1 MNDGHHSLLIVTQS
15 FEVGGLE
22 THIAGQVRVMA
33 AQGWAIHMACG
44 SQPAAEFLPPGL
56 SSVTGGLNLGPGATA
71 AELVATV
78 ESLRSIIREHAVTH
92 VHGHP
97 FTSLFPAMLAAALE
111 GVPFI
116 LTLHGPAS
124 LSAEY
129 GPINDFLFT
138 SLALPLSQ
146 GVIAVSDEVVE
157 LAAPYVGDKTETL
170 HLQRNAIDFA
180 QFRQSASPASE
191 GESWLVVSRLD
202 GVKIPGIRAFVNQAH
217 ALGLGGVDI
226 VGDGPGRATLQEW
239 LEEDGVGHAA
249 RFLGARSDVPDLMRS
264 CAGVAGMGRVL
275 LEGVA
280 SGKPVCVVGYD
291 GVKGLLDPDLFQRAA
306 YANFS
311 GRNLPNVGA
320 EELARQFEHAP
331 VIASELVDIAFQR
344 HSEERVWSD
353 FAKRITSFT
362 CNAHSPIPAV
372 YSVLRSEE
380 AIASAGP
387 YLASEN
393 LFYHIGRVLHG
404 AAFFSPATVASYAF
418 YEARVRAL
426 REMEWR
432 EEVRASSMG
441 IMQVS
446 EAALEIKASVS
457 QVDARALE
465 IQAAVSQAE
474 ARAVK
479 DMERIS
485 DGLQRLSEECDRHH
499 DELAKVVRAFED
511 AAEEIATCL
520 QQPRTWR
527 QRISDVVRGFSG
539 RGR

>member
-124 LSAEY
+124 LSAGY

-157 LAAPYVGDKTETL
+157 LAAPYVGDKTEAL

-331 VIASELVDIAFQR
+331 VIASELMDIAFQR